1 MSDAGPSPWSALLA
15 DAETRR
21 ALWRQVAEIIE
32 QHTEHVAE
40 LRVAPPLAPDAI
52 RHMLAPCD
60 FSRHLVPADAVAFA
74 AAGLTEY
81 QVHTP
86 HPRYFGL
93 FNPAPTTMGIAGDTL
108 AAAFNPQI
116 AAWSHSPF
124 AAEVERH
131 VLRAMGS
138 RFGYTEAATDGTF
151 ASGGAEANHTAV
163 LVALAAAFPQFGSAG
178 VRALP
183 GQPRLYTSGEA
194 HHSFRKAARM

>member
-40 LRVAPPLAPDAI
+40 LRVAPPLSPDAI
-52 RHMLAPCD
+52 RHMLAPFD
-60 FSRHLVPADAVAFA
+60 FSRPLVPADAVAFA

-81 QVHTP
+81 QVYTP
-86 HPRYFGL
+86 HPRYF
-93 FNPAPTTMGIAGDTL
+93 
-108 AAAFNPQI
+108 AAFNPQI